1 MRLKKSNRMTT
12 IILTTIILTFFFYH
26 FALAQ
31 EEEQLIGV
39 VKATEWED
47 DEVVSAVLVITSE
60 VEDEEGE
67 ISTYIDEFTI
77 LDSKIGKELFRLNG
91 RTVEVSAVFLEEDDG
106 TVYLQVNSYLV
117 IDAKEE
123 DPGEEDYDDEE
134 TEEPPIN

>member
-1 MRLKKSNRMTT
+1 MILKKSNRMTT
-12 IILTTIILTFFFYH
+12 IILTTIMLTFFFYH
-26 FALAQ
+26 FTLAQ
-31 EEEQLIGV
+31 DEEKLIGV

-67 ISTYIDEFTI
+67 LSTYIDEFTI
-77 LDSKIGKELFRLNG
+77 LDNKTGKELFRLNG

-117 IDAKEE
+117 IDANEE